1 LSNHEPSAVVFGCQG
16 PTLTDWESGFFRD
29 ADPLGFILFAR
40 NCQTPD
46 QVRALVGGLR
56 DVVGRADAPV
66 LIDQEGGRVARL
78 RPPHWRQYPAAA
90 EIGRLGGER
99 AREAAFLAARLIA
112 DDLQALGITVDC
124 LPVLDVPV
132 PGADPV
138 IGDRAY
144 GTEPRLVAQL
154 GRAACEGLLSGA
166 VLPVIKHI
174 PGHGRPT
181 VDSHVALPVV
191 AADRPTLAA
200 SDFATFRAL
209 ADMPWAMTAHIVYRA
224 LDPALPATLSRRII
238 GEIIRGEIGF
248 DGVLIS
254 DDLSMQALGG
264 GLGERARAALA
275 AGCDLALHCNG
286 DQREMAEIAGAVAPL
301 SHAASRRIA
310 RGEAM
315 RRRAPEAFDRAATT
329 ARLDALM
336 AGEAA

>member
-1 LSNHEPSAVVFGCQG
+1 
-16 PTLTDWESGFFRD
+16 
-29 ADPLGFILFAR
+29 
-40 NCQTPD
+40 
-46 QVRALVGGLR
+46 
-56 DVVGRADAPV
+56 
-66 LIDQEGGRVARL
+66 
-78 RPPHWRQYPAAA
+78 
-90 EIGRLGGER
+90 
-99 AREAAFLAARLIA
+99 
-112 DDLQALGITVDC
+112 
-124 LPVLDVPV
+124 
-132 PGADPV
+132 
-138 IGDRAY
+138 
-144 GTEPRLVAQL
+144 
-154 GRAACEGLLSGA
+154 
-166 VLPVIKHI
+166 
-174 PGHGRPT
+174 
-181 VDSHVALPVV
+181 
-191 AADRPTLAA
+191 
-200 SDFATFRAL
+200 
-209 ADMPWAMTAHIVYRA
+209 MTAHIVYRA